1 MSGSALLPIS
11 QRRRIAESNFLR
23 ARNRLIRRL
32 NRSSQVGLDQILLE
46 GSDLN
51 CVGTVESLAGAVES
65 IVGRFME
72 VRNAPTQFSN
82 MGKVQE
88 IMRTWIRV
96 SYPYVQIFLGV
107 SKTGSS
113 VRLINSTFLT
123 SRFPEV
129 PTE

>member
-1 MSGSALLPIS
+1 MA
-11 QRRRIAESNFLR
+11 
-23 ARNRLIRRL
+23 
-32 NRSSQVGLDQILLE
+32 D
-46 GSDLN
+46 
-51 CVGTVESLAGAVES
+51 AVES
-65 IVGRFME
+65 VVGRFME

-82 MGKVQE
+82 MEKVQE

-113 VRLINSTFLT
+113 VRLNNSTFLT

-129 PTE
+129 PTESYATAYSAWSRYCSS

>member
-1 MSGSALLPIS
+1 MSGSVLLPIS
-11 QRRRIAESNFLR
+11 RRRRTAETDFLR
-23 ARNRLIRRL
+23 AKNRLVRRL
-32 NRSSQVGLDQILLE
+32 SRSSHVGLDQILLE

-72 VRNAPTQFSN
+72 LRNPPTQFNN
-82 MGKVQE
+82 MEKVQE

-113 VRLINSTFLT
+113 VRLNNSTFLT